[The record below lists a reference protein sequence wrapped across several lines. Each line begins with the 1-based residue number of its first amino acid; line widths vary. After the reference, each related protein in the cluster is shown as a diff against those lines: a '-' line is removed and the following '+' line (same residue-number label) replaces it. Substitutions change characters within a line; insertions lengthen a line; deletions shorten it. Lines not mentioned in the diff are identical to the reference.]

1 MKNSSGRKAKLI
13 CFTGVDG
20 SGKTTLAKELVK
32 IMNEKGVQ
40 YKYVYGRLEPFILK
54 PFIMTGR
61 KIFLRGTNMFEDY
74 GRYSSTKNNAIKRHS
89 FLFTV
94 YRYILLFDYFLQLL
108 FRVRLPFMLGKNI
121 VCDRY
126 VYDTVITDLSVDMNY
141 SKSEIR
147 KLIRLFF
154 YLAPKPDLAFLIDL
168 PEEIAFQ
175 RKDDT
180 PSIEYLRE
188 RRNIYLDVGREEG
201 MVVLDG
207 RKRLDELEGLIRNE
221 VFGKVNIK

>member
-1 MKNSSGRKAKLI
+1 MKNSPGRKAKLI

-20 SGKTTLAKELVK
+20 SGKTTLAKYLVETMK
-32 IMNEKGVQ
+32 ENGVQ

-54 PFIMTGR
+54 PFIMIGR
-61 KIFLRGTNMFEDY
+61 KILLRGKDMFKDY
-74 GRYSSTKNNAIKRHS
+74 RGYSSRKRGAIERHS

-94 YRYILLFDYFLQLL
+94 YRYILMSDYLLQLL
-108 FRVRLPFMLGKNI
+108 FRVRLPLMRGKNI
-121 VCDRY
+121 VGDRY

-147 KLIRLFF
+147 KLIRRFF
-154 YLAPKPDLAFLIDL
+154 YIAPKPDLAFLIDL

-175 RKDDT
+175 RKNDT

-207 RKRLDELEGLIRNE
+207 SRSLDELKGIIQGE
-221 VFGKVNIK
+221 VFRKVEIE

>member
-32 IMNEKGVQ
+32 IMNEKEVQ

-54 PFIMTGR
+54 PFIMIGR
-61 KIFLRGTNMFEDY
+61 KVFFGGKDIFKDY
-74 GRYSSTKNNAIKRHS
+74 KGYSSRKRGVIERHS
-89 FLFTV
+89 FLFTI
-94 YRYILLFDYFLQLL
+94 YRYILLSDYLMQLL
-108 FRVRLPFMLGKNI
+108 FKVKIPLMLGKNI

-126 VYDTVITDLSVDMNY
+126 VYDTVITDLSVDMNL
-141 SKSEIR
+141 SSSEIR
-147 KLIRLFF
+147 KLIRRFF
-154 YLAPKPDLAFLIDL
+154 YLSPKPDLAFLIDL

-175 RKDDT
+175 RKNDT
-180 PSIEYLRE
+180 PSIEYLKE
-188 RRNIYLDVGREEG
+188 RRMIYLDVGREEG

-207 RKRLDELEGLIRNE
+207 SRSLDELKGIIQGE
-221 VFGKVNIK
+221 VSRKVEIE